1 VDIFNKSIGQNMS
14 EHITFITAVDD
25 FVYMRAV
32 FIAFMPFMLMNK
44 MDTLLHSWQKQ
55 RNQQF

>member
-1 VDIFNKSIGQNMS
+1 MS

-25 FVYMRAV
+25 FVYMRTV